1 MSEFFP
7 GTSDPI
13 PPLLTPIEAVR
24 VLRLDVVSNKDG
36 AIEVRAPGDALKSL
50 RRLSLT
56 PRRFNKS
63 NTYSRDDV
71 LRLIAD
77 GADDE

>member
-1 MSEFFP
+1 MEYFP

-24 VLRLDVVSNKDG
+24 VLRLDVVTTKDG
-36 AIEVRAPGDALKSL
+36 DLETRAPGDALRSL
-50 RRLSLT
+50 RRLPLS

-63 NTYSRDDV
+63 NTYARDDV

-77 GADDE
+77 GSHDEL